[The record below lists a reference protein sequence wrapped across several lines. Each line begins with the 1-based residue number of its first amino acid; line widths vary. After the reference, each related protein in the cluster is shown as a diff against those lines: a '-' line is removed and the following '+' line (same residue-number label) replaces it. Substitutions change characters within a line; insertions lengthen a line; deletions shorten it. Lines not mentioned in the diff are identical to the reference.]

1 MRVFKT
7 TCPVLRS
14 VFENFPPTAF
24 EGIGG
29 GGGGRGGGAGG
40 AKGAIVQLISSV
52 ILSTLDYCDS
62 LLAGLPSNEL
72 SCL

>member
-24 EGIGG
+24 EAIGVGWGG
-29 GGGGRGGGAGG
+29 GGGGGG